1 MKHFKI
7 ITKYDDFFKQEV
19 VMYLILVVGLG
30 VIVSLAYVFRFNPY
44 LQALIFF
51 GASTFYA
58 LWGIVHHYLEDRLT
72 NAVAAEYLLFAF
84 IVFLL
89 ALLSTGAY
97 SI

>member
-1 MKHFKI
+1 MKQFKI
-7 ITKYDDFFKQEV
+7 VTKYDDSFKQEV

-30 VIVSLAYVFRFNPY
+30 IIVSLAYIFRFNPY

-58 LWGIVHHYLEDRLT
+58 LWGIMHHYLEDKLT
-72 NAVAAEYLLFAF
+72 NAIAAEYLLFAF

>member
-1 MKHFKI
+1 MKNFKI
-7 ITKYDDFFKQEV
+7 VTKHDDRFNQEIF
-19 VMYLILVVGLG
+19 MYILLVVGLG
-30 VIVSLAYVFRFNPY
+30 LFVGLAYLFRFNPY
-44 LQALIFF
+44 IQALIFF

-58 LWGIVHHYLEDRLT
+58 LWGIIHHYIEDRLS
-72 NAVAAEYLLFAF
+72 NAVVAEYLLFAF